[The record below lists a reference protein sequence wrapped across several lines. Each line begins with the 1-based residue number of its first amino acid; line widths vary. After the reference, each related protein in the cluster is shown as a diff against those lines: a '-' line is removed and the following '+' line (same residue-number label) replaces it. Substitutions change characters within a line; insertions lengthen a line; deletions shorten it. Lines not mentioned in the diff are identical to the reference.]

1 MKNII
6 TLIGASALALS
17 AGMTSAIAEEELFIY
32 NWTDYTS
39 PDLIKK
45 FEKETGIA
53 VTLDTFDSNETLLA
67 KLKSGAT
74 GYDIVVP
81 SHNFVELFI
90 KEDLLQEINASKLS
104 GYENLSD
111 DFKNSFWDTG
121 NTYTI
126 PWMQGATSFTI
137 DTDAYKGDIH
147 TFDLLFNPP
156 KELQGK
162 IGMFKSAN
170 DVISTAQIALGI
182 PLCSE
187 NPTEMTKVL
196 ELLKKQKE
204 HVKIYSS
211 DGILERLVSG
221 DVAVHQNWSGY
232 SIRAREKKAS
242 LAYAFPKEGVPSFSD
257 NLAVPQGAKNYD
269 NAIKF
274 IEFMM
279 QPENAA
285 IQSNFAGY
293 ANGVKGSAK
302 FFNDAMR
309 NSPEVNPP
317 EGTNFIFTKACSEKG
332 IKLEA
337 KVWESL
343 LQ

>member
-1 MKNII
+1 MKKFIKF
-6 TLIGASALALS
+6 LGASAITLS
-17 AGMTSAIAEEELFIY
+17 LGMTSALAAEELFIY

-45 FEKETGIA
+45 FEKETGIS

-81 SHNFVELFI
+81 SHNFVEIFI
-90 KEDLLQEINASKLS
+90 KEGLLQEINASKLA
-104 GYENLSD
+104 GYENIAD

-121 NTYTI
+121 NKYTI

-137 DTDAYKGDIH
+137 DTDVYKGDIH
-147 TFDLLFNPP
+147 TFDILLNPP

-162 IGMFKSAN
+162 VGMFKSAS
-170 DVISTAQIALGI
+170 DVISIAQIALGI
-182 PLCSE
+182 PFCSE
-187 NPTEMTKVL
+187 DPAEMTKVL
-196 ELLKKQKE
+196 ELLKQQKT

-211 DGILERLVSG
+211 DGILERLTSG

-242 LAYAFPKEGVPSFSD
+242 LAYSFPKEGVPSFAD
-257 NLAVPQGAKNYD
+257 NIAVPKGAKNYD

-285 IQSNFAGY
+285 LQSNFAGY
-293 ANGVKGSAK
+293 ANGIKGSDK
-302 FFNDAMR
+302 FFNDAMK

-317 EGTNFIFTKACSEKG
+317 AGTKFKFVEACSEKA
-332 IKLEA
+332 IKLET
-337 KVWESL
+337 KVWETL